1 MKRKTLISIAST
13 ALSLTVIASM
23 AYASALAANDR
34 IEREQ
39 TIRQTIYDSEQIE
52 CLAQNI
58 YHEARSE
65 SYTGQRAVAW
75 VTLNRVDSGEYP
87 DNVCG
92 VVFQGRKDKKG
103 NPLRNKCQ
111 FSWYCDGKDDDIV
124 DVEAWNNAMFIAE
137 IVYANHSNGYPFD
150 PTEGATMYHAS
161 YAKPYWTDDFEKTV
175 RIDDHIFY
183 K

>member
-13 ALSLTVIASM
+13 TLTLMTIASM
-23 AYASALAANDR
+23 AYATALATNDR

-39 TIRQTIYDSEQIE
+39 TIRQTIYDSAQIE
-52 CLAQNI
+52 CLAKNI

-65 SYTGQRAVAW
+65 SFTGQRAVAW
-75 VTLNRVDSGEYP
+75 VTLNRVDSGQYP
-87 DNVCG
+87 DNVCD
-92 VVFQGRKDKKG
+92 VVYQGRRDKSG
-103 NPLRNKCQ
+103 NPIRHKCQ
-111 FSWYCDGKDDDIV
+111 FSWYCDGKDDEISDR
-124 DVEAWNNAMFIAE
+124 DAWANAMFIAE
-137 IVYANHSNGYPFD
+137 IVYENHSNEISFD

-161 YAKPYWTDDFEKTV
+161 YANPYWTVKFDKTV

>member
-1 MKRKTLISIAST
+1 MKRKTLVSIAST
-13 ALSLTVIASM
+13 ALTMMTIASV
-23 AYASALAANDR
+23 AYASALAAND
-34 IEREQ
+34 IIVREQ
-39 TIRQTIYDSEQIE
+39 TIQKTIFDSEQIE
-52 CLAQNI
+52 CLAKNI

-65 SYTGQRAVAW
+65 SVMGQRAVGW

-87 DNVCG
+87 DTVCG
-92 VVFQGRKDKKG
+92 VVYQSSKDKKG

-111 FSWYCDGKDDDIV
+111 FSWYCDGKDDDIS
-124 DVEAWNNAMFIAE
+124 DTDAWNNALRVAE
-137 IVYANHSNGYPFD
+137 IIYENHSNGLPFD

-161 YAKPYWTDDFEKTV
+161 YTNPYWTNNFDKTV

>member
-1 MKRKTLISIAST
+1 MKRKTIISVAST
-13 ALSLTVIASM
+13 ALTLMTIASV

-34 IEREQ
+34 IQLDQ
-39 TIRQTIYDSEQIE
+39 TIRKSIYDETQID
-52 CLAQNI
+52 CLAKNI

-65 SYTGQRAVAW
+65 SSTGQRAVAW
-75 VTLNRVDSGEYP
+75 VTLNRVDSGDYP
-87 DNVCG
+87 DSVCG
-92 VVFQGRKDKKG
+92 VVFQGRKDKGGK
-103 NPLRNKCQ
+103 PLRNKCQ

-124 DVEAWNNAMFIAE
+124 DTEAWNNALRVAE
-137 IVYANHSNGYPFD
+137 LVYENHSNGITFD

-161 YAKPYWTDDFEKTV
+161 YATPYWTDDFEKTV